1 MKPEFDSLDELRAFV
16 ESHDLS
22 EYWDQMPEV
31 NFEIDIQKETHLF
44 SLDAELAHKLTE
56 IAKSRQIP
64 SEALINVWL
73 KEKVLEQV

>member
-31 NFEIDIQKETHLF
+31 NFEIDIQRETHLF
-44 SLDAELAHKLTE
+44 SLDAELANKLTE